1 MLINYME
8 EFFHKL
14 AAVKYI
20 YQITTRYTL
29 NISQFHI
36 LYPNKTEKKIFFL
49 NSVIVF
55 LNMLTHGKNLLVEL
69 LF

>member
-36 LYPNKTEKKIFFL
+36 LYLNKTEKKI
-49 NSVIVF
+49 
-55 LNMLTHGKNLLVEL
+55 
-69 LF
+69 